1 MLHLLVT
8 VSMLRVSVRSFSQVK
23 NIRPASLESPMD
35 VLSLFFTNF
44 NLLNERS
51 FDATVTGAVS
61 QCRINP
67 MAKEACAASP
77 ALSGGPAL
85 ADCVFF
91 CSALPFPES

>member
-1 MLHLLVT
+1 MFSVRQLVSFSINMLHLLVT

-51 FDATVTGAVS
+51 FDLYTLAVARG
-61 QCRINP
+61 RII
-67 MAKEACAASP
+67 C
-77 ALSGGPAL
+77 GY
-85 ADCVFF
+85 
-91 CSALPFPES
+91 